1 MSDEDNQLK
10 PVEFQARLKYKVGNT
25 YKYLT
30 IDEFAFDKIRNMNM
44 YDREKEKFIQGNGPE
59 YIWKDEP
66 VKFDEFKAYLDKQDG
81 YKWDKEKEKMV
92 RDKIDEEKTRFKIPY
107 SSYYFT
113 YNNLNAVIKEKQTE
127 TGNKF
132 SQYNNDYSK
141 FFILNKG
148 NPDEHI
154 KEYFQEL
161 KKNLDENIREANKTT
176 VTNSMNQVQT
186 NDWNND
192 NMRKDIVNEYS
203 KYILSNEEIAE
214 TDANKL
220 YDRLKSNDTK
230 MKNIITYH
238 NIFKILD
245 RFYLNPGC
253 ILKQTIYEEKKGDIL
268 ETKEPI
274 YIKIKNIT
282 PIKLTDE
289 EIQTSFGAGILKPV
303 YEIEFEKVHHFS
315 KIQFNISLTDQYNPD
330 TSGRKKDV
338 GYELVENN
346 LFYDTDAEKRSD
358 KDIYIDTKLDYNK
371 IKSEYSGDELVNI
384 KDVFMNFNKFKKIN
398 SDRYKLRKERL
409 TIEQELLTNKEQ
421 ELLTKEQERLKAND
435 IIKDY
440 YVEQFFFKKG
450 QKLNHN
456 NKFAKIKKATIK
468 KLDTDTEPLNYY
480 TLKPSPYLRL
490 AVDDL
495 QSIYSVYI
503 DLEVTYRDTLE
514 EIIPIKM
521 QYKRT
526 FGCIQRANTI
536 DGILHDIIGNNYA
549 KHLLEEKM
557 RNRTST
563 IDKPEPSLKQ
573 NSYQSGGVKAKRNKT
588 RARRGNKNR
597 RTTLKK
603 IIQYYA

>member
-1 MSDEDNQLK
+1 MSDEDYQLK

-30 IDEFAFDKIRNMNM
+30 IDEFDFDKIRNMNM
-44 YDREKEKFIQGNGPE
+44 YDREKEKFIQEKQKIKPLH
-59 YIWKDEP
+59 IWKDDTDF
-66 VKFDEFKAYLDKQDG
+66 KEFKAHLNKSDTNETK
-81 YKWDKEKEKMV
+81 
-92 RDKIDEEKTRFKIPY
+92 FKIPY

-127 TGNKF
+127 LGNKF
-132 SQYNNDYSK
+132 SQYNNNDYSN

-148 NPDEHI
+148 NSDEHI

-282 PIKLTDE
+282 PVKLTDE

-358 KDIYIDTKLDYNK
+358 KDIYINTELDYNK
-371 IKSEYSGDELVNI
+371 LLSEYSGDELVNI
-384 KDVFMNFNKFKKIN
+384 KDVFMNFNKFKKIS
-398 SDRYKLRKERL
+398 SDRYKLKKE
-409 TIEQELLTNKEQ
+409 EQLNP
-421 ELLTKEQERLKAND
+421 ND

-456 NKFAKIKKATIK
+456 NKFAKIKKATINIK
-468 KLDTDTEPLNYY
+468 KLDTNTEQSNYF
-480 TLKPSPYLRL
+480 TLKPSPYIRL
-490 AVDDL
+490 AIDDL

-503 DLEVTYRDTLE
+503 DLEVTYRDKLDE
-514 EIIPIKM
+514 KIPIKM

-557 RNRTST
+557 RNRSST
-563 IDKPEPSLKQ
+563 IEKPEPSLKQ

>member
-30 IDEFAFDKIRNMNM
+30 IDEFTFDKIRNMNM
-44 YDREKEKFIQGNGPE
+44 YDREKEKFIQGKQREDPF
-59 YIWKDEP
+59 YIWKDERENF
-66 VKFDEFKAYLDKQDG
+66 KEFKAHLDG
-81 YKWDKEKEKMV
+81 L
-92 RDKIDEEKTRFKIPY
+92 DENKTKFKIPY
-107 SSYYFT
+107 CSYYFT
-113 YNNLNAVIKEKQTE
+113 YDNLNAVIKEKQRDS
-127 TGNKF
+127 NF
-132 SQYNNDYSK
+132 SQYNNDYSN
-141 FFILNKG
+141 FFILNKD
-148 NPDEHI
+148 NSDQHI
-154 KEYFQEL
+154 RDYFQEL
-161 KKNLDENIREANKTT
+161 KKNLDENIREANKTS
-176 VTNSMNQVQT
+176 VTNSTNQAQT

-192 NMRKDIVNEYS
+192 NMRNFIVNEYS
-203 KYILSNEEIAE
+203 KYILSDEEIAE

-220 YDRLKSNDTK
+220 YDRLKSNDKK

-253 ILKQTIYEEKKGDIL
+253 ILKHNIYENKKGDIL

-282 PIKLTDE
+282 PVKLTDE
-289 EIQTSFGAGILKPV
+289 EIQTSFGGGILKPV

-315 KIQFNISLTDQYNPD
+315 KIQFNISLMDQYNPD
-330 TSGRKKDV
+330 TLKNKGKTP
-338 GYELVENN
+338 YELIDNN
-346 LFYDTDAEKRSD
+346 LFYDTDPEKKSD
-358 KDIYIDTKLDYNK
+358 KDIYIDTELDYNK
-371 IKSEYSGDELVNI
+371 LLSEYSGDELVNI
-384 KDVFMNFNKFKKIN
+384 KDVFMNFNKFKKIS
-398 SDRYKLRKERL
+398 SDRYKLK
-409 TIEQELLTNKEQ
+409 KEQ
-421 ELLTKEQERLKAND
+421 LNPND

-440 YVEQFFFKKG
+440 YVKQFFFKNG

-456 NKFAKIKKATIK
+456 KKIAKIKKASVK
-468 KLDTDTEPLNYY
+468 KLKTDTEQFKYY
-480 TLKPSPYLRL
+480 TLKPSPYIRL
-490 AVDDL
+490 AIDDL
-495 QSIYSVYI
+495 QSIYTVYI
-503 DLEVTYRDTLE
+503 DLEVTYRDKLDE
-514 EIIPIKM
+514 KIPIKM

-536 DGILHDIIGNNYA
+536 DGILHNFVGNNYA

-557 RNRTST
+557 RNRSST
-563 IDKPEPSLKQ
+563 TEKPEPSLKQ

>member
-44 YDREKEKFIQGNGPE
+44 YDRVKDKFIQGKQREDPF
-59 YIWKDEP
+59 YIWKDEK
-66 VKFDEFKAYLDKQDG
+66 VEFDKFKAHLKELDKNET
-81 YKWDKEKEKMV
+81 K
-92 RDKIDEEKTRFKIPY
+92 FKIPY
-107 SSYYFT
+107 SSYYFS
-113 YNNLNAVIKEKQTE
+113 YDNLNAVIKEKQTE
-127 TGNKF
+127 IGNKF
-132 SQYNNDYSK
+132 SQYNNNDYSN

-148 NPDEHI
+148 KSDEHI

-220 YDRLKSNDTK
+220 YDRLKSNDKK

-282 PIKLTDE
+282 PVKLTDE

-330 TSGRKKDV
+330 TDTPDTLKRKGKTQ
-338 GYELVENN
+338 YELVENK

-358 KDIYIDTKLDYNK
+358 KDIYINTELDYNK
-371 IKSEYSGDELVNI
+371 LLSEYSGDELVNI

-398 SDRYKLRKERL
+398 SDRYKLKKE
-409 TIEQELLTNKEQ
+409 EQLNP
-421 ELLTKEQERLKAND
+421 ND

-456 NKFAKIKKATIK
+456 NKFAKIKKATINIK
-468 KLDTDTEPLNYY
+468 KFNTEQSNYF
-480 TLKPSPYLRL
+480 TLKPSPYIRL

-503 DLEVTYRDTLE
+503 DLDVTYRDKLE
-514 EIIPIKM
+514 EKIPIKM
-521 QYKRT
+521 QYKRA

-536 DGILHDIIGNNYA
+536 DGILHNFVGNNYA

-557 RNRTST
+557 RNRSST
-563 IDKPEPSLKQ
+563 TDKPEPEPSLKQ

>member
-30 IDEFAFDKIRNMNM
+30 IDEFDFDKIRNMNM
-44 YDREKEKFIQGNGPE
+44 YDREKEKFIQRKQRFKPF

-66 VKFDEFKAYLDKQDG
+66 EKFKEFKAYLDEL
-81 YKWDKEKEKMV
+81 DKNE
-92 RDKIDEEKTRFKIPY
+92 TRFKIPY

-113 YNNLNAVIKEKQTE
+113 YDNLNAVIKEKQTE
-127 TGNKF
+127 TESNF

-141 FFILNKG
+141 FFILNK
-148 NPDEHI
+148 DKSDQHI
-154 KEYFQEL
+154 RDYFQEL
-161 KKNLDENIREANKTT
+161 KKNLDENIREANKTR
-176 VTNSMNQVQT
+176 VTNSMNQVQI

-192 NMRKDIVNEYS
+192 NTRKDIVNEYS
-203 KYILSNEEIAE
+203 KYILNSEEIAE

-238 NIFKILD
+238 NIFKILE

-253 ILKQTIYEEKKGDIL
+253 ILKQSIYEDKKGDIV
-268 ETKEPI
+268 ETKNPI

-282 PIKLTDE
+282 PVKLTDE
-289 EIQTSFGAGILKPV
+289 EIQTSFGVDILKPV

-315 KIQFNISLTDQYNPD
+315 KIQFNISFTDQYNPD
-330 TSGRKKDV
+330 TLKRNTKTPEKITDDER
-338 GYELVENN
+338 YELYKND
-346 LFYDTDAEKRSD
+346 LFYDTDSEKRTE
-358 KDIYIDTKLDYNK
+358 KDIYINTKLDYNK
-371 IKSEYSGDELVNI
+371 LLSEYSSGEIVNI
-384 KDVFMNFNKFKKIN
+384 KDVFLNFNKFNKI
-398 SDRYKLRKERL
+398 SGDRYKLKE
-409 TIEQELLTNKEQ
+409 KEQ
-421 ELLTKEQERLKAND
+421 LNPND
-435 IIKDY
+435 IIKNY

-456 NKFAKIKKATIK
+456 KKFAKIKKASIK
-468 KLDTDTEPLNYY
+468 KLDTNTEQSNYF
-480 TLKPSPYLRL
+480 TLKPSPYIRL

-514 EIIPIKM
+514 EKIPIKM
-521 QYKRT
+521 QYKRA

-557 RNRTST
+557 RNRSST
-563 IDKPEPSLKQ
+563 TEKPEPSLKQ

>member
-44 YDREKEKFIQGNGPE
+44 YDREKEKFIQGKQKIKPSH
-59 YIWKDEP
+59 IWNDDTDFK
-66 VKFDEFKAYLDKQDG
+66 EFRAHLNKLNTNETK
-81 YKWDKEKEKMV
+81 
-92 RDKIDEEKTRFKIPY
+92 FKIPY

-113 YNNLNAVIKEKQTE
+113 YDNLNAVIKEKQTE
-127 TGNKF
+127 IGNKF
-132 SQYNNDYSK
+132 SQYNNNDYSN

-203 KYILSNEEIAE
+203 KYILSDEEIAE

-282 PIKLTDE
+282 PVKLTDE

-346 LFYDTDAEKRSD
+346 LFYDTDPEKRSD

-536 DGILHDIIGNNYA
+536 DGILHDIIGNNYD

-557 RNRTST
+557 RNRSST
-563 IDKPEPSLKQ
+563 TDKPESSKQ